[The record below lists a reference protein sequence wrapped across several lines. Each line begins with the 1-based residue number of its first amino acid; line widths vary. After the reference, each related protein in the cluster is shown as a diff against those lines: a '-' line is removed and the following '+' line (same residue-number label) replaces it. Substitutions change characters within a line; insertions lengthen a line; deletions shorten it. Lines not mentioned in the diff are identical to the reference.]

1 MEKNLNEF
9 NNRLKKLNNDLE
21 YQDKIL
27 RNLMLILIA
36 NFITQIIFIYF
47 K

>member
-9 NNRLKKLNNDLE
+9 NNKLKELNDELE
-21 YQDKIL
+21 YKDKIS

-36 NFITQIIFIYF
+36 NLITQIIFIYL